1 MDAWIFRFFRIPW
14 ILRNFRREIES
25 SLFLKLSLVYSFS
38 ELFEIKEEKMKKINF
53 KVLIISFVVIYL
65 VAFVGSLFTS
75 PNTGSDWYVNN
86 RPDITPP
93 NYVFPIVWNI
103 LFFMIALSLYFAW
116 MNAKKKQK
124 KNLAIVF
131 GANLILNALWSFLFF
146 GLKQPLWAF
155 VELVFLWITILAM
168 IYTTWKIDKKSA
180 YLLIPYLLWVSFA
193 GVLNLGWIF

>member
-1 MDAWIFRFFRIPW
+1 
-14 ILRNFRREIES
+14 
-25 SLFLKLSLVYSFS
+25 
-38 ELFEIKEEKMKKINF
+38 MKKINF